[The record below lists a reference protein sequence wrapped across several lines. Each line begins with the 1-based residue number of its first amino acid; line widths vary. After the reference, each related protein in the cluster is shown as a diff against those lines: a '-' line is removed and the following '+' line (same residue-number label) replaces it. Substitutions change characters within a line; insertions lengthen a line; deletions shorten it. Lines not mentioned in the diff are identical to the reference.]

1 MEQSFLH
8 SFYEVVFT
16 FLPVPFF
23 LQFMDLWATILN
35 SFYGL
40 FGIDFKFIGF

>member
-1 MEQSFLH
+1 MDESFLH
-8 SFYEVVFT
+8 SLYGAIFSI
-16 FLPVPFF
+16 LPFPLFRQ
-23 LQFMDLWATILN
+23 LMDLWATFLN